1 MTRLE
6 VGRGVEAVQEQGLRL
21 LTRSTRSKC
30 FLSVAM
36 NCSDSSSKMTNDKVI
51 LIITMLVLLEINDN
65 QDICR
70 QDAYGDII
78 MGYGARS
85 RQVK

>member
-1 MTRLE
+1 
-6 VGRGVEAVQEQGLRL
+6 
-21 LTRSTRSKC
+21 
-30 FLSVAM
+30 M

-51 LIITMLVLLEINDN
+51 LIITMLVLLKINDN